1 INGTLKVSSNA
12 EVTTDGTKEVL
23 GNGEVKYKDF
33 TSATIKGENIRVEIS
48 GNNIILTATGTGSA
62 VLNGKGTY
70 KTEKDYTV
78 SGEWKKEE

>member
-1 INGTLKVSSNA
+1 VCSSDLNA

-23 GNGEVKYKDF
+23 GNGDVKYNNF

-48 GNNIILTATGTGSA
+48 GNDISLTATGTGSA

-70 KTEKDYTV
+70 KTEQDFSA
-78 SGEWKKEE
+78 SGEWKKED